1 VCIVAFSVADAGRI
15 VDEKF
20 LINHTSPPFQWED
33 NVTSVHIDA
42 LPSAMSTAR
51 LKLVPAC
58 EQFTHE
64 LRTYTVENRAHLQP
78 WEPLRAESF
87 FETESVRRRLSMMA
101 HNNDSGV
108 AVHLLL
114 IAPGTGEMVGDCN
127 FTNIVRGPFQACHLG
142 FSLAKQFEGQGLMR
156 EALTSAITYIFDEIR
171 LHRIMAN
178 FRPENARSERL
189 LKRLGF
195 EREGLARS
203 YLRINGV
210 WADHVLTS
218 LINQTPER

>member
-1 VCIVAFSVADAGRI
+1 MLR
-15 VDEKF
+15 
-20 LINHTSPPFQWED
+20 
-33 NVTSVHIDA
+33 HIDV
-42 LPSAMSTAR
+42 LPREILTAR

-58 EQFTHE
+58 EQSTHE
-64 LRTYTVENRAHLQP
+64 LHEYSIENRAHLQP

-87 FETESVRRRLSMMA
+87 FEKKSVSRRLSMMA
-101 HNNDSGV
+101 HNNNSGV

-114 IAPGTGEMVGDCN
+114 FSLGTGEIVGECN

-142 FSLAKQFEGQGLMR
+142 FSLAKRFEGQGLMR
-156 EALTSAITYIFDEIR
+156 EALSSAITYIFDEIG
-171 LHRIMAN
+171 LHRLMAN
-178 FRPENARSERL
+178 FRPENVRSEQL

-210 WADHVLTS
+210 WVDHVLTS
-218 LINQTPER
+218 LINHIRER

>member
-1 VCIVAFSVADAGRI
+1 M
-15 VDEKF
+15 
-20 LINHTSPPFQWED
+20 
-33 NVTSVHIDA
+33 TSVHTDV
-42 LPSAMSTAR
+42 LPGAISTVR

-58 EQFTHE
+58 ERFTHE
-64 LRTYTVENRAHLQP
+64 LREYTIENRAHLQP

-87 FETESVRRRLSMMA
+87 YETESVRQRLCLMA
-101 HNNDSGV
+101 QNNKSGV

-114 IAPGTGEMVGDCN
+114 IAPVTGEIVGDCN

-142 FSLAKQFEGQGLMR
+142 FSLAKRLEGQGLMR
-156 EALTSAITYIFDEIR
+156 EALSSAISYVFDSIG

-178 FRPENARSERL
+178 YRPENVRSEQL
-189 LKRLGF
+189 LKRLEF
-195 EREGLARS
+195 EKEGLARS

-218 LINQTPER
+218 LINRIPER

>member
-1 VCIVAFSVADAGRI
+1 M
-15 VDEKF
+15 
-20 LINHTSPPFQWED
+20 ED
-33 NVTSVHIDA
+33 DVTRVHIDV
-42 LPSAMSTAR
+42 LPREILTAR

-64 LRTYTVENRAHLQP
+64 LHEYSIENRAHLQP

-87 FETESVRRRLSMMA
+87 FEKKSVSRRLSMMA
-101 HNNDSGV
+101 HNNNSGV

-114 IAPGTGEMVGDCN
+114 FSPGTGEIVGECN

-142 FSLAKQFEGQGLMR
+142 FSLAKRFEGQGLMR
-156 EALTSAITYIFDEIR
+156 EALTSAITYIFDEIG

-178 FRPENARSERL
+178 FRPENVRSEQL

-210 WADHVLTS
+210 WVDHVLTS
-218 LINQTPER
+218 LINHIRER